1 MPNSTIA
8 KLLVL
13 PELKILKHEGLNRIF
28 CEKVSRMEVCHR
40 CANRSESIYDHR
52 WVKIKDSPVR
62 GCAPVLMILKRR
74 FWCKPC
80 KKPFTEPVRGIL
92 PGRRTTQRFRVA
104 VFEAARRYKNLS
116 QVRRDFRVSSDF
128 VYRIFY
134 EQLEL
139 KRRMNNQYP
148 WPRAIGIDEHGIG
161 KNKQTGRT
169 QFVTM
174 VVNQT
179 RGSLMEVVKGKSI
192 NELVD
197 GLRYIPGRENVRF
210 VTMDMCDSYRGFIRL
225 FFPQAH
231 IVADKFHVLRLLST
245 AIMRERKSIT
255 GTKATR
261 RARRL
266 LLVSSK
272 KLDHWD
278 QKAIREGLSAYPKL
292 KELWEFKESLH
303 ELYRI
308 KNPRAAQVNLDSL
321 ILLSQCS
328 STPEI
333 RTLGKTLQKWKIEIL
348 NYFHTRLTNARLESF
363 NNSASLVRRCA
374 YGYRSLNNYR
384 LQVLNRCS

>member
-1 MPNSTIA
+1 MPASTIA
-8 KLLVL
+8 KNLVL
-13 PELKILKHEGLNRIF
+13 PELKILSHQGLNTIV
-28 CEKVSRMEVCHR
+28 CEKVSEMEVCRR
-40 CANRSESIYDHR
+40 CASPSKSVYDHR
-52 WVKIKDSPVR
+52 WVKVKDSPIRVHV
-62 GCAPVLMILKRR
+62 PVLMILKRR

-92 PGRRTTQRFRVA
+92 PRRRTTQRFRVA
-104 VFEAARRYKNLS
+104 VFEAAKRYKNLS

-128 VYRIFY
+128 VYRVFY

-148 WPRAIGIDEHGIG
+148 WPRAFGIDEHAVG

-174 VVNQT
+174 VVNHV
-179 RGSLMEVVKGKSI
+179 RGSLMDVVKGKTV

-197 GLRYIPGRENVRF
+197 GLRHIPGRENVRF
-210 VTMDMCDSYRGFIRL
+210 VTMDMCDPYRAFVRL

-231 IVADKFHVLRLLST
+231 IVADKFHVLRLLSA
-245 AIMRERKSIT
+245 AIMKERKSIA
-255 GTKATR
+255 GTNATR

-272 KLDHWD
+272 KLDFWD
-278 QKAIREGLSAYPKL
+278 QKAIRDGLAAYPKL
-292 KELWEFKESLH
+292 KELWEFKEALH

-308 KNPRAAQVNLDSL
+308 KNPRTASRNLDSL
-321 ILLSQCS
+321 ILMSQLSP
-328 STPEI
+328 TTEI
-333 RTLGKTLQKWKIEIL
+333 KTLGKTLLKWKTEIL
-348 NYFHTRLTNARLESF
+348 NYFHTRLTNARVESF
-363 NNSASLVRRCA
+363 NNSAALVRRCA
-374 YGYRSLNNYR
+374 YGYRSLHNYR